1 MTQQNQIHRFL
12 ADFQLSK
19 PTTTGERTF
28 SGVAYAGGVITD
40 HSWYSAVAFDLATTQ
55 AETPL
60 PLLFNHHGSP
70 IGVIETVNIGTQIEI
85 AGRLFAD
92 IDDVAKDIAAKAD
105 RGIKWQLSVGIFPT
119 STEKLNGS
127 QTHNIN
133 GQSFV
138 GELALLKN
146 NRIREVSFV
155 TMGADDKTSATVFNS
170 SPKPQQKDSK
180 MALTPEQITALQ
192 DENKALK
199 TQCADMQ
206 DENKALKTQCDDMQ
220 AQLDELKITQKKQVK
235 ASREAELKNIFSA
248 LGREYKTESVSVYFD
263 LTDEQFAAVTGDL
276 SMQAGAH
283 KPQLPAQLPAH
294 LFNTQ
299 ATDGADKPNEPAIN
313 TSAIYHQMNARGSN

>member
-1 MTQQNQIHRFL
+1 MKTQNQILHFL

-40 HSWYSAVAFDLATTQ
+40 HSWFNAVAFDLSTTT
-55 AETPL
+55 AEAPL

-70 IGVIETVNIGTQIEI
+70 IGVIETVSIGTQIEI

-105 RGIKWQLSVGIFPT
+105 RGIKWQLSVGIFPA
-119 STEKLNGS
+119 STENLNGT
-127 QTHNIN
+127 QTHSIN
-133 GQSFV
+133 GQSYT

-170 SPKPQQKDSK
+170 QPKLPPKDSK

-199 TQCADMQ
+199 KQCADM
-206 DENKALKTQCDDMQ
+206 KT
-220 AQLDELKITQKKQVK
+220 QLDELQAETKKAVK
-235 ASREAELKNIFSA
+235 FARESEIKSLFTA
-248 LGREYKTESVSVYFD
+248 LGREYSE
-263 LTDEQFAAVTGDL
+263 LTAAPYLSFNAEQFKTISADL
-276 SMQAGAH
+276 IAQKGEQ
-283 KPQLPAQLPAH
+283 KPNLPAH
-294 LFNTQ
+294 LFGTQ
-299 ATDGADKPNEPAIN
+299 AADGAEKTTEPAIN

>member
-133 GQSFV
+133 GQSFM

-146 NRIREVSFV
+146 NRIREISFV
-155 TMGADDKTSATVFNS
+155 TVGADDKTTATVFNAQS
-170 SPKPQQKDSK
+170 TKPQESE
-180 MALTPEQITALQ
+180 MTPEEAKALQ
-192 DENKALK
+192 DKVAMLETENTQLK
-199 TQCADMQ
+199 TEFA
-206 DENKALKTQCDDMQ
+206 A
-220 AQLDELKITQKKQVK
+220 AQKM
-235 ASREAELKNIFSA
+235 AREVEIKSLFTA
-248 LGREYKTESVSVYFD
+248 LGREYSEATAAPYLSFSA
-263 LTDEQFAAVTGDL
+263 EQFKTISADL
-276 SMQAGAH
+276 IAQKGEQ
-283 KPQLPAQLPAH
+283 KPNLPAH
-294 LFNTQ
+294 LFGTQ
-299 ATDGADKPNEPAIN
+299 AADGADKPNEPAIN